1 MAPNQAWVEI
11 GCVDM
16 EQDREMRF
24 WNPVENLSLKHD
36 HNALQCAHS
45 NKTNMQFSTL
55 AQEIWLV

>member
-1 MAPNQAWVEI
+1 MDQTSAIICKMAPNQAWVEI

-36 HNALQCAHS
+36 DNAL
-45 NKTNMQFSTL
+45 
-55 AQEIWLV
+55 